1 MNKILRYLFM
11 TFFLKKSTLLLI
23 VYFLLSGCSVI
34 KNYSLKSF
42 ISPGY
47 KSVDFSYD
55 SLPLKPDYSSN
66 KSWAVLPSK
75 YPTQLSELLGNYNT
89 ENALVFYIYPT
100 LLLDP
105 DDTSWNADIFDQKA
119 RKDVIDKA
127 IKYQASAWARAGKLY
142 APYYRQAH
150 IRIFDS
156 KYYNQGKEA
165 GEVAYF
171 DLKEAF
177 EYFLKNYANN
187 QPIIIASHSQGTI
200 HAKRLLQEYFDGTDI
215 QKYLVAAYLIGARIK
230 ENDFKFLKPM
240 TSHDEIGG
248 YVSWN
253 TYKKNKYPEKYESW
267 FKGGVTSNPI
277 SWDNKIESD
286 YEDHLGLLYINDKF
300 YSKSVKIN
308 IKDGLLWTSIPR
320 VPNRFLLSFIKN
332 YHYADINL
340 FWLDIQQN
348 SIDRIKAWNCKNNL

>member
-1 MNKILRYLFM
+1 M

-23 VYFLLSGCSVI
+23 VYFLLNGCSVI

-42 ISPGY
+42 ISPSY
-47 KSVDFSYD
+47 KSVDFSFD
-55 SLPLKPDYSSN
+55 SIPLKPDYSSE

-75 YPTQLSELLGNYNT
+75 YPKQLSELLGDY
-89 ENALVFYIYPT
+89 EAESAVVFYIYPT

-105 DDTSWNADIFDQKA
+105 DDTRWNADIFDNKI
-119 RKDVIDKA
+119 RKDVVDKA
-127 IKYQASAWARAGKLY
+127 VKYQASAWAKAGNLY
-142 APYYRQAH
+142 VPYYRQAH

-156 KYYNQGKEA
+156 EFYKQGEEA
-165 GEVAYF
+165 GEVAYS
-171 DLKEAF
+171 DIKEAF
-177 EYFLKNYANN
+177 EYFLKNYKKN

-200 HAKRLLQEYFDGTDI
+200 HAKRLLQEYFDGTDL

-230 ENDFKFLKPM
+230 LSDFKFLKPM
-240 TSHDEIGG
+240 NSHDAIGG

-277 SWDNKIESD
+277 TWDKKNESK
-286 YEDHLGLLYINDKF
+286 YEDHLGLLYINDKI

-308 IKDGLLWTSIPR
+308 IKDGLVWTSIPK

-340 FWLDIQQN
+340 FWSDIQQN
-348 SIDRIKAWNCKNNL
+348 TIDRLKSWNYKNN